1 MSSVDQIKNGK
12 ADHAVDRAFVG
23 EAMIERAKSVIVVAR
38 RVDEDQAA
46 QILLDAAC
54 TANISVR
61 LAADQV
67 MSALQADCPEGDIQ
81 DALVRAL
88 GAVRPDDRPPNH
100 DSLPPPRPAGRAA

>member
-1 MSSVDQIKNGK
+1 MPSVDQFKNGR
-12 ADHAVDRAFVG
+12 ADHTVDRAFIG

-38 RVDEDQAA
+38 RVDDDQAA

-67 MSALQADCPEGDIQ
+67 MTALQADREEGCTHA
-81 DALVRAL
+81 ALMRAL
-88 GAVRPDDRPPNH
+88 GAVRPDDRPPDH
-100 DSLPPPRPAGRAA
+100 DSLPPPRPAGQAA